1 MIYSDS
7 PDLCDIYEV
16 HLTENSLP
24 KMSADELIHEYGMTM
39 PKTQYEW
46 IVNFL
51 IYGRKSKMPINDP
64 KVKILEVKDNS
75 FDIYELLSRRDRATI
90 NEIIL
95 ETIASK
101 RL

>member
-1 MIYSDS
+1 MTGFKTF
-7 PDLCDIYEV
+7 
-16 HLTENSLP
+16 LT
-24 KMSADELIHEYGMTM
+24 
-39 PKTQYEW
+39 
-46 IVNFL
+46 
-51 IYGRKSKMPINDP
+51 YGRQSKMQNDP

-101 RL
+101 GYDVNNFDYDLRGFVL

>member
-1 MIYSDS
+1 
-7 PDLCDIYEV
+7 
-16 HLTENSLP
+16 
-24 KMSADELIHEYGMTM
+24 M
-39 PKTQYEW
+39 PT
-46 IVNFL
+46 
-51 IYGRKSKMPINDP
+51 NDP

-101 RL
+101 GCLLYTSPSPRDATLSRMPSSA

>member
-1 MIYSDS
+1 
-7 PDLCDIYEV
+7 
-16 HLTENSLP
+16 
-24 KMSADELIHEYGMTM
+24 MSGQSI
-39 PKTQYEW
+39 
-46 IVNFL
+46 FL
-51 IYGRKSKMPINDP
+51 IYGRKSKIPTNDP

-101 RL
+101 GYDVNDFDYDLRGYVL

>member
-1 MIYSDS
+1 M
-7 PDLCDIYEV
+7 
-16 HLTENSLP
+16 
-24 KMSADELIHEYGMTM
+24 
-39 PKTQYEW
+39 Q
-46 IVNFL
+46 
-51 IYGRKSKMPINDP
+51 NDP

-101 RL
+101 GYDVNNFDYDLRGFVLWGHTFLKTI

>member
-1 MIYSDS
+1 
-7 PDLCDIYEV
+7 
-16 HLTENSLP
+16 
-24 KMSADELIHEYGMTM
+24 M
-39 PKTQYEW
+39 PT
-46 IVNFL
+46 NA
-51 IYGRKSKMPINDP
+51 P

-101 RL
+101 GYDVNNFDYDLRGFVLWELTYSKII